1 MKNIFTH
8 KKILICSFVFAL
20 ALFFSLV
27 FSLARWI
34 FHMDITFI
42 LFLALIGLFV
52 SAGYFVQLRKE
63 HWSSFLGG
71 LIRIGVLRPPSEET
85 HLFHEQQ
92 QAQQTLLF
100 HTLRSPRFP
109 R

>member
-8 KKILICSFVFAL
+8 KKILICFLVFAL

-27 FSLARWI
+27 FSLSQWI
-34 FHMDITFI
+34 FHMDLAFI

-63 HWSSFLGG
+63 HWSSFREW

-85 HLFHEQQ
+85 PLSHEQQ
-92 QAQQTLLF
+92 QAQQILLF

-109 R
+109 T